1 MTQKSKFYE
10 HVHTVSHKMVQC
22 TVQFLAKRGRQTD
35 RPSNCGEYTVAAIDN
50 QPFPFHLNTLQV
62 YYSNMNINNHIS
74 L

>member
-35 RPSNCGEYTVAAIDN
+35 RPSNCGEYTVTIDN
-50 QPFPFHLNTLQV
+50 QNLVSQTLPFSFKYPP
-62 YYSNMNINNHIS
+62 S
-74 L
+74 LLI